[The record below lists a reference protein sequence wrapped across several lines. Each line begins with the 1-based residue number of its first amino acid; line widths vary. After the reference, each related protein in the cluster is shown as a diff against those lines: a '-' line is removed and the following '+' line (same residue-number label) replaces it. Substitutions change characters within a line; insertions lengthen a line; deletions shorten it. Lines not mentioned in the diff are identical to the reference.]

1 MSSDRSLR
9 DLATEP
15 VRPAMRADV
24 ILFAAQIILIFIVVF
39 FALYNITVGSPNE
52 NVWLMILS
60 ASMGYMMPNPKIKGI
75 NAQALDEYK
84 RQANLIISEPPP
96 LRTSSTH

>member
-1 MSSDRSLR
+1 MERGSSFQKM
-9 DLATEP
+9 AIEP
-15 VRPAMRADV
+15 VKPAMRADV

-39 FALYNITVGSPNE
+39 FALYNITAGSTNE

-75 NAQALDEYK
+75 TPQALDEYK
-84 RQANLIISEPPP
+84 RQALLITSDSPPID
-96 LRTSSTH
+96 SSSR

>member
-1 MSSDRSLR
+1 MAADQTLQGI
-9 DLATEP
+9 ATEP
-15 VRPAMRADV
+15 VRPAMRADI

-84 RQANLIISEPPP
+84 RQAHLITSDSPSV
-96 LRTSSTH
+96 RTTTH

>member
-1 MSSDRSLR
+1 M
-9 DLATEP
+9 ATEP
-15 VRPAMRADV
+15 VRPAMRADI

-39 FALYNITVGSPNE
+39 FALYNITVGSTNE

-84 RQANLIISEPPP
+84 RQANLVSSDSSS
-96 LRTSSTH
+96 LRTTST